1 MRLSIAIVLLLAL
14 ALGRAFRGPVV
25 LRRFGASVGSSSSE
39 SKDEGFDIKKA
50 EAMAVEKGLTHIKQ
64 NKYAPPPLEAAKMT
78 QEQFRAYM
86 YKEMKDAERIRRA
99 EQGGV
104 VGSQVSDDYIN
115 SLSAK
120 KKSSD

>member
-25 LRRFGASVGSSSSE
+25 LRRFGASVLSSSE

>member
-1 MRLSIAIVLLLAL
+1 ML
-14 ALGRAFRGPVV
+14 
-25 LRRFGASVGSSSSE
+25 GSSE
-39 SKDEGFDIKKA
+39 KDDAFDIKRA

-86 YKEMKDAERIRRA
+86 YKQMKDAERERRA
-99 EQGGV
+99 EQGGI

-120 KKSSD
+120 KTSNE

>member
-1 MRLSIAIVLLLAL
+1 MRLSITIVLLLSLAL
-14 ALGRAFRGPVV
+14 ARAFRPVE
-25 LRRFGASVGSSSSE
+25 LRRFGLVLGSSE
-39 SKDEGFDIKKA
+39 KDDAFDIKRA

-86 YKEMKDAERIRRA
+86 YKQMKDAERERRA
-99 EQGGV
+99 EQGGI

-120 KKSSD
+120 KTSNE